1 MNVTKS
7 MMALVMTPEQRLQ
20 FLADY
25 RTELAKKH
33 VLKRQEK
40 KLDLAISENRAKLAG
55 LELLTG
61 GLSHGTASS
70 TFTGVYREANTYLH
84 DNYTHPSFPVEARD
98 TARLFANKMSDK
110 RPYTDADM
118 DKYSVQ
124 TVELIESG
132 MYGDP
137 DTASFWMWALYG
149 GSYKL
154 MIDGEAEGLGFE
166 RKVK

>member
-1 MNVTKS
+1 MEVTKS
-7 MMALVMTPEQRLQ
+7 IMAMVMTPEQRLQ
-20 FLADY
+20 FLDDY

-33 VLKRQEK
+33 VLSRQQQ
-40 KLDLAISENRAKLAG
+40 KLGLEIIDNRNKLAG

-61 GLSHGTASS
+61 GLHNTVGST

-84 DNYTHPSFPVEARD
+84 DNYIHLSYPVDARD
-98 TARLFANKMSDK
+98 TARLFSNRMRDL

-124 TVELIESG
+124 TVELIEAAT
-132 MYGDP
+132 YGDP
-137 DTASFWMWALYG
+137 DAASFWMWAIYDG
-149 GSYKL
+149 NYKL
-154 MIDGEAEGLGFE
+154 MIDSEAEGLGFE